1 MKRIWQALTSGMGK
15 FITIR
20 ILQIILVLYLYMTLV
35 FIILEAQPG
44 DITAFYVGNP
54 DITPEARQ
62 AIAQQLGLDKPIL
75 ERYIDYLKNFVT
87 GNLGCSFKFGNIR
100 EKPDPICREKRP
112 TWDLIKE
119 RLPRTVVLFLTY
131 TIVSFYIGFFMG
143 KLIAWRRGAIVE
155 YFSTVVGVVLFT
167 VFTPW
172 FALLLVWLFAVNF
185 GVVPIGGFINPDT
198 WTNVQQIGA
207 TACGVGVSCTNIVF
221 NTMLLWLGGLT
232 LFLWVAYLWSRRLT
246 YSWQQQA
253 VRWGALVI
261 SFVLLGLFFGGSW
274 PGMSNQAVIVRETKF
289 EFFIWHFSMP
299 AGTIPLFPL
308 VLDFV
313 QHMLLPIL
321 TLTLISFAGTMLLMR
336 NTMLETMREDYVM
349 AAKAKGLPDH
359 IVRDKH
365 AARNALLPVVTSLI
379 FAIAFAV
386 DGGVF
391 TETIFSWEGMGQL
404 LLRSA
409 LEDDHPVA
417 IGALVFTGIFALIA
431 HLVADILYA
440 YLDPRI
446 RYD

>member
-15 FITIR
+15 FIVIR
-20 ILQIILVLYLYMTLV
+20 VLQILLVLYLYMTLV
-35 FIILEAQPG
+35 FVILEAQPG
-44 DITAFYVGNP
+44 DITDIYVGNP
-54 DITPEARQ
+54 KITPEARQ
-62 AIAQQLGLDKPIL
+62 AIVEQLGLDKPIF
-75 ERYIDYLKNFVT
+75 ERYFDYLKNFVT
-87 GNLGCSFKFGNIR
+87 GHLGCSFKFGNINPT
-100 EKPDPICREKRP
+100 PDPVCREQRP
-112 TWDLIKE
+112 TWDIIKE
-119 RLPRTVVLFLTY
+119 RLPRTIVLFLTY

-185 GVVPIGGFINPDT
+185 GVVPIGGFINPDS
-198 WTNVQQIGA
+198 WRNVQQVGT
-207 TACGVGVSCTNIVF
+207 TACEVGVSCTNIVF
-221 NTMLLWLGGLT
+221 SYMLLWLGGLS
-232 LFLWVAYLWSRRLT
+232 LSWGIVYLWSKRLT
-246 YSWQQQA
+246 YAWQQIA
-253 VRWGALVI
+253 VRLGALALGLI
-261 SFVLLGLFFGGSW
+261 LLGLFFGGAWSDYQVVLRQ
-274 PGMSNQAVIVRETKF
+274 PVKF
-289 EFFIWHFSMP
+289 EFMRWHYDID
-299 AGTIPLFPL
+299 AGTIPLWPL
-308 VLDFV
+308 ALDFV

-359 IVRDKH
+359 VVRDKH

-391 TETIFSWEGMGQL
+391 TETIFSWPGMGQL
-404 LLRSA
+404 LLHSA
-409 LEDDHPVA
+409 LEQDYPVA
-417 IGALVFTGIFALIA
+417 IGSLVFTGIFALIA
-431 HLVADILYA
+431 HLVADIVYA
-440 YLDPRI
+440 FLDPRI

>member
-15 FITIR
+15 FIIVR
-20 ILQIILVLYLYMTLV
+20 VLQILLVLYLYMTLV
-35 FIILEAQPG
+35 FVILEAQPG
-44 DITAFYVGNP
+44 DITDIYVGNP
-54 DITPEARQ
+54 KITPEARQ
-62 AIAQQLGLDKPIL
+62 AIVEQLGLNKPIL
-75 ERYIDYLKNFVT
+75 ERYLNYLQNFAM
-87 GNLGCSFKFGNIR
+87 GHLGCSFKFGNINPT
-100 EKPDPICREKRP
+100 PDPVCREQRP

-119 RLPRTVVLFLTY
+119 RLPRTLVLFLTY

-155 YFSTVVGVVLFT
+155 YLSTVVGVVLFT

-172 FALLLVWLFAVNF
+172 FALLLVWLFAVNL
-185 GVVPIGGFINPDT
+185 GVVPIGGFINPDS

-221 NTMLLWLGGLT
+221 NYMLLWFGGLS
-232 LFLWVAYLWSRRLT
+232 LAWGVVYLWSKRLT
-246 YSWQQQA
+246 YAWQQNA
-253 VRWGALVI
+253 VRWGTLAIGLV
-261 SFVLLGLFFGGSW
+261 VLSLFWGRGW
-274 PGMSNQAVIVRETKF
+274 AGTSNMAIIARDTKF
-289 EFFIWHFSMP
+289 EFFLWDFSLP

-308 VLDFV
+308 ILDFV

-359 IVRDKH
+359 VVRDKH

-379 FAIAFAV
+379 FAIAFSV

-391 TETIFSWEGMGQL
+391 TETIFSWPGMGQL
-404 LLRSA
+404 LLQSA
-409 LEDDHPVA
+409 LEQDYPVA
-417 IGALVFTGIFALIA
+417 IGSLVFTGIFALIA
-431 HLVADILYA
+431 HLVADVVYA
-440 YLDPRI
+440 LLDPRI

>member
-15 FITIR
+15 FISIR
-20 ILQIILVLYLYMTLV
+20 VLQIILVLYLYMTLV

-44 DITAFYVGNP
+44 DISDFYVGDP
-54 DITPEARQ
+54 KITPEARD
-62 AIAQQLGLDKPIL
+62 AIVQQLGLDKPIL
-75 ERYIDYLKNFVT
+75 ERYFDYLKNFMT
-87 GNLGCSFKFGNIR
+87 GHLGCSFKFGNIR
-100 EKPDPICREKRP
+100 DTPDPICREQRP

-207 TACGVGVSCTNIVF
+207 TACGVGISCTNIVF

-232 LFLWVAYLWSRRLT
+232 LFCGGAYLWSRRLT
-246 YSWQQQA
+246 YPWQQQA
-253 VRWGALVI
+253 VRWGALAI
-261 SFVLLGLFFGGSW
+261 GFVVLGLFFGGGW
-274 PGMSNQAVIVRETKF
+274 PGVSTQAVIVRETKF
-289 EFFIWHFSMP
+289 WFFIWHFSMP
-299 AGTIPLFPL
+299 AGVIPLFPL
-308 VLDFV
+308 VFDFV

-359 IVRDKH
+359 VVRDKH

-379 FAIAFAV
+379 FAIAFSV

-391 TETIFSWEGMGQL
+391 TETIFSWQGMGQL
-404 LLRSA
+404 LLQSA
-409 LEDDHPVA
+409 LDHDYPVA
-417 IGALVFTGIFALIA
+417 IGSLVFTGVFALIA

>member
-1 MKRIWQALTSGMGK
+1 MNRIWQVLTSGMGK
-15 FITIR
+15 FIAIR
-20 ILQIILVLYLYMTLV
+20 ILQILVVLYLYMTLV
-35 FIILEAQPG
+35 FVILEAQPG
-44 DITAFYVGNP
+44 DITDLYTANP

-62 AIAQQLGLDKPIL
+62 AIAHQLGLDKPLL

-87 GNLGCSFKFGNIR
+87 GNLGCSFKFGNISD
-100 EKPDPICREKRP
+100 KPDPLCREKRP

-119 RLPRTVVLFLTY
+119 RLPRTLVLFLTY
-131 TIVSFYIGFFMG
+131 TIVSFCIGFFMG

-185 GVVPIGGFINPDT
+185 DIVPIGGFINPDS

-221 NTMLLWLGGLT
+221 NYMLLWLGGLS
-232 LFLWVAYLWSRRLT
+232 LVWGVVYLWSKRLT
-246 YSWQQQA
+246 YAWQQNA
-253 VRWGALVI
+253 VRWGTLAIGLV
-261 SFVLLGLFFGGSW
+261 VLGLFWGRGW
-274 PGMSNQAVIVRETKF
+274 AGTSNMAIITRDTKF
-289 EFFIWHFSMP
+289 DFFLWDFSLP

-308 VLDFV
+308 VFDFV

-379 FAIAFAV
+379 FAIAFSV

-391 TETIFSWEGMGQL
+391 TETIFSWPGMGQL
-404 LLRSA
+404 LLFSA
-409 LEDDHPVA
+409 LEHDYPVA
-417 IGALVFTGIFALIA
+417 IGTLVFTGIFALVA
-431 HLVADILYA
+431 HLIADILYA